1 VSGIARHLTTDQ
13 AAHYRDKGYV
23 FPLPALEAGETR
35 ELRRRFDELRSR
47 HGGTLP
53 RTINTRPH
61 LILKWLDDL
70 IRDPRVLDPVESILG
85 GDILCWASGFFAKA
99 PGDGSFVSWHQDA
112 TYWGL
117 SSNEVATAWIALSPS
132 TPETGCMRVVPG
144 SQARQLAHRDTFD
157 GDNLLSR
164 GQEIS
169 ADVDERDAIDIVLAP
184 GEMSLHH
191 VLIVHGSAPNRGA
204 DWRIGFTAR
213 YIPTRLRQLSP
224 VRDTAMLVRGS
235 DRFGHFDLEP
245 RPAADFAPEAVA
257 YHREALARLN
267 TITGAGAAQPMRT
280 T

>member
-1 VSGIARHLTTDQ
+1 M
-13 AAHYRDKGYV
+13 
-23 FPLPALEAGETR
+23 
-35 ELRRRFDELRSR
+35 
-47 HGGTLP
+47 
-53 RTINTRPH
+53 
-61 LILKWLDDL
+61 
-70 IRDPRVLDPVESILG
+70 IRDPRILDPVASVLG
-85 GDILCWASGFFAKA
+85 PDILCWASGFFAKA

-117 SSNEVATAWIALSPS
+117 SSNSVVTAWIALSPS
-132 TPETGCMRVVPG
+132 TPETGCLRVVPG
-144 SQARQLAHRDTFD
+144 SHMHQFAHRDTF
-157 GDNLLSR
+157 GRDNLLSR

-191 VLIVHGSAPNRGA
+191 VLIVHGSAPNRGS

-257 YHREALARLN
+257 YHGEVQARLN
-267 TITGAGAAQPMRT
+267 TITAVGAALPVRT